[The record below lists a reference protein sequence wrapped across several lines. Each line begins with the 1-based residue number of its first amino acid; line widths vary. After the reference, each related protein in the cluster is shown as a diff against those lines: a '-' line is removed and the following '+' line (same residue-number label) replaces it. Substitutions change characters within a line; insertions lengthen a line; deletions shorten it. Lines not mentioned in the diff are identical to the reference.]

1 MEHNDAEL
9 IQRVLQGDQDAF
21 SPLVTKYQK
30 GVHALAWR
38 KIGDFHIAQEITQ
51 DAFFKAYQQLGTL
64 KNYNLFSGW
73 LYVIAARLCSDWFRK
88 NPPPEQSLEVTDMS
102 EVSQVSYSQ
111 YVAEKQATEADETR
125 REVVKKLLQKLP
137 ESERTVIT
145 LHYLGEM
152 TIKAISEFLGVSPNT
167 VKSRLSR
174 ARNRLK
180 KEEDMIQQN
189 LGSFQLPAQL
199 TENIMREISRIVPTA
214 PAANKPVVPWVLSA
228 ASAVLIFLLMGVGT
242 QYLSRFQKPY
252 NLNATSERTVELI
265 EAVFVLDSPAKP
277 DVRNQAGSS
286 VTPGKNPGAG
296 QKPDARL
303 FAAALV
309 DDTEVSTPKPQWVQ
323 TKGPAGG
330 MVNSLFTTTRGDI
343 YAGTSTNLYKLSDDG
358 HGWKLVIA
366 GSPTSLSLEDWII
379 GGIQMTEHG
388 DTLYFATDTEVLA
401 STDSGETWNSLGAH
415 PKGQPIGIV
424 VTDGISGTAGDLTL
438 NLGLVEGIF
447 RSVDAGKSWIPLN
460 DGNLMDRKIRAIAAV
475 ENTLFAGTDN
485 GLYRLN
491 IDTWEKLPID
501 QTDIPQNELSIH
513 ALAVDEHRL
522 YVGAGKDLTNQP
534 ATQFKT
540 SITGDL
546 WWSLYRS
553 TDQGDTWYSIDPRK
567 RQERENDRQRN
578 GQFGGEFS
586 PIGIN
591 YIPGVKIFA
600 TEGKVIVVDAYRA
613 FFYSMNT
620 GETWTALDVKSGSGY
635 NVPPPVLMMDA
646 NTFYRGEPSGV
657 QRTTDGGKSWD
668 QINAG
673 LVGIPVTTLIAVKGT
688 LYANSN
694 NGFVTSTDSGE
705 SWTPLPRDIDHGVSI
720 KAFDDALYV
729 KRGNDMNSPSP
740 LLRLSTEDHN
750 LKFIRDMPAFKK
762 GDSHNTGRTT
772 IEIPMDA
779 ETIKI
784 LLETFTDK
792 GKQNLE
798 GDAPPNPEDLS
809 QLKEILENI
818 DSDQLNETL
827 KDIIDFDQ
835 LKNEAFNKA
844 RQEQATSGIPSFFGN
859 FAVSDDTYYV
869 EYGQRL
875 FRWKPGTTEWH
886 YTGLVDK
893 SENAF
898 SDFLDYSANMV
909 TAHDSLDSMGFK
921 IAVSDSTV
929 YVGKRDG
936 HLAQS
941 FDEGETWNDATAE
954 LPFPVA
960 KFNAIAFAGETVYV
974 ATDQGVAYSS
984 DGIHWQAATD
994 AEGGPLVMV
1003 RLAVEGTTVYGH
1015 TEQRVYLLKEGSNI
1029 WTQATPEIPGT
1040 VSSLVVDSNT
1050 LYVGTLN
1057 RGVLRFTLDE

>member
-1 MEHNDAEL
+1 MEHNDVEL

-137 ESERTVIT
+137 ESERTVMT

-214 PAANKPVVPWVLSA
+214 PVANKPVVPWVLSA

-252 NLNATSERTVELI
+252 DLNATSERTVELI

-286 VTPGKNPGAG
+286 VSPGKNPGAG
-296 QKPDARL
+296 QQPDARL

-309 DDTEVSTPKPQWVQ
+309 DETEVSTPKPQWVQ
-323 TKGPAGG
+323 TKGPEGG

-343 YAGTSTNLYKLSDDG
+343 YAGISTNLYKLADDG
-358 HGWKLVIA
+358 QAWKLVNA
-366 GSPTSLSLEDWII
+366 GNLTSLNLQDFII
-379 GGIQMTEHG
+379 GGAQQIVERDG
-388 DTLYFATDTEVLA
+388 TLHIATDGEVLT
-401 STDSGETWNSLGAH
+401 STDDGETWTSLGAH
-415 PKGQPIGIV
+415 PKGQPVGMVI
-424 VTDGISGTAGDLTL
+424 TDGGSGAESDMAI
-438 NLGLVEGIF
+438 NLALVEGVF
-447 RSVDAGKSWIPLN
+447 RSVDAGKSWIPLS
-460 DGNLMDRKIRAIAAV
+460 DGNLTDRKIRAITAV

-485 GLYRLN
+485 GLYRFN
-491 IDTWEKLPID
+491 IDTWERLTIRPAETSENKLA
-501 QTDIPQNELSIH
+501 IH

-522 YVGAGKDLTNQP
+522 YAAAGDELTNQN
-534 ATQFKT
+534 QIGMQLK
-540 SITGDL
+540 SSMTGNDR
-546 WWSLYRS
+546 WSLYRS
-553 TDQGDTWYSIDPRK
+553 TDQGDSWYSIDPRK
-567 RQERENDRQRN
+567 RQEHEEERQQQ
-578 GQFGGEFS
+578 GQFGMSF
-586 PIGIN
+586 PF
-591 YIPGVKIFA
+591 PGAEATDIYLPSIKLFA
-600 TEGKVIVVDAYRA
+600 ARGRVTVVDA
-613 FFYSMNT
+613 FGELFYSMNT
-620 GETWTALDVKSGSGY
+620 GETWTALSVKSGSGY

-646 NTFYRGEPSGV
+646 NTFYRGGPSGV
-657 QRTTDGGKSWD
+657 QRTIDGGKSWH
-668 QINAG
+668 QFNSG
-673 LVGIPVTTLIAVKGT
+673 LVGIPVTTLIAVTGK
-688 LYANSN
+688 LYANST
-694 NGFVTSTDSGE
+694 NGFVSSTDGGE
-705 SWTPLPRDIDHGVSI
+705 SWAPLPSSIDAGVLI
-720 KAFDDALYV
+720 EAFDDTLYV

-740 LLRLSTEDHN
+740 LCHLSTEDHS
-750 LKFIRDMPAFKK
+750 LKFIPDMPAFKIVNSQK
-762 GDSHNTGRTT
+762 TDEEMS
-772 IEIPMDA
+772 
-779 ETIKI
+779 KI
-784 LLETFTDK
+784 MLEAFTDK
-792 GKQNLE
+792 AKQNLKE
-798 GDAPPNPEDLS
+798 GVPPNPEDV
-809 QLKEILENI
+809 
-818 DSDQLNETL
+818 DFDQLNETL
-827 KDIIDFDQ
+827 
-835 LKNEAFNKA
+835 NKA
-844 RQEQATSGIPSFFGN
+844 IREQALASMMSFIGN
-859 FAVSDDTYYV
+859 FSVSGDTYYV
-869 EYGQRL
+869 EYGQTL
-875 FRWKPGTTEWH
+875 YKWKSGMSEWH
-886 YTGLVDK
+886 NTGLVDK

-898 SDFLDYSANMV
+898 STFLDYSADV
-909 TAHDSLDSMGFK
+909 ATAHDSLDSMGFK

-936 HLAQS
+936 HLFQS
-941 FDEGETWNDATAE
+941 FDEGDTWNDVTAE

-974 ATDQGVAYSS
+974 ATDKGITYSS
-984 DGIHWQAATD
+984 DGIHWHAATG
-994 AEGGPLVMV
+994 AEGRTLVV
-1003 RLAVEGTTVYGH
+1003 SRLAVEGTTIYGH
-1015 TEQRVYLLKEGSNI
+1015 TEQHVYLLKEGSNI
-1029 WTQATPEIPGT
+1029 WKQATPEISGS
-1040 VSSLVVDSNT
+1040 VISFAVDGST
-1050 LYVGTLN
+1050 LYVGTLA
-1057 RGVLRFTLDE
+1057 RGVIRFTIDE